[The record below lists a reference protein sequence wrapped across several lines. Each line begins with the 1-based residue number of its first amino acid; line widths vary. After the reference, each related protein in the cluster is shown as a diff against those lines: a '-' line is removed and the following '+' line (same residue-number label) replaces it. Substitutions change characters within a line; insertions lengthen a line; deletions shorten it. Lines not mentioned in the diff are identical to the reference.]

1 MLCNTYVR
9 IVPVIWSYLF
19 HFVLSWFFGNIEKIV
34 AKKLL
39 MQNFNQKG
47 SFLVRISGRGANFYS
62 LAVRD
67 VDRVRFYWIKRLET
81 GEFFVIRRVTF
92 ETI

>member
-1 MLCNTYVR
+1 M
-9 IVPVIWSYLF
+9 
-19 HFVLSWFFGNIEKIV
+19 V
-34 AKKLL
+34 AEKLL

-47 SFLVRISGRGANFYS
+47 SFLVQISGRGANFYS

-67 VDRVRFYWIKRLET
+67 VDSVRFYRIKTLET

>member
-1 MLCNTYVR
+1 MLCNTYVC
-9 IVPVIWSYLF
+9 IAPVIWSYLF

-34 AKKLL
+34 AEKLL

-62 LAVRD
+62 LAVWD
-67 VDRVRFYWIKRLET
+67 EDHVRNYRIKRLET
-81 GEFFVIRRVTF
+81 GEFFVIRQVTF
-92 ETI
+92 EII